1 MKEKKEE
8 ERRKKGVEN
17 CMHSVEGTGTGTGLT
32 VVAIALAL
40 ALCVFTHVAS
50 AAHISVE
57 PECQIVPPGEYFT
70 VNIYI
75 DPKGNETYAA
85 EYKLQFNYTLL
96 NATSQ
101 VNGSF
106 LSQDG
111 VSTLEIVNKINNT
124 IGKIEYGE
132 TRQYVDYGVNTSGT
146 LATITFEALANGF
159 CELGLYDVILS
170 TPPEPESIPTNVTN
184 GSVRIGLCGDVNND
198 ESVDLG
204 DVLDT
209 FDHFM
214 YSIPLP
220 NEWAADVNKDDN
232 IDLGDALDIFDHFM
246 YGKDLNCRCGA

>member
-1 MKEKKEE
+1 MAKEDRELKSRTKS
-8 ERRKKGVEN
+8 KNIIG
-17 CMHSVEGTGTGTGLT
+17 MMT
-32 VVAIALAL
+32 VFLIALICCATPAQAAL
-40 ALCVFTHVAS
+40 
-50 AAHISVE
+50 ISVE
-57 PECQIVPPGEYFT
+57 PECQIVSKGEYFT
-70 VNIYI
+70 VNIYA
-75 DPKGNETYAA
+75 DPDGNETWAA
-85 EYKLQFNYTLL
+85 SYNLYFNNTLL

-101 VNGSF
+101 VNGTF

-111 VSTLEIVNKINNT
+111 ASTLVVTNEINN
-124 IGKIEYGE
+124 IAGRIEYGE
-132 TRQYVDYGVNTSGT
+132 TRQSPATTGVTDPGV
-146 LATITFEALANGF
+146 LATITFEALTDGF
-159 CELGLYDVILS
+159 CELGLGDWEGATTELIDVNL
-170 TPPEPESIPTNVTN
+170 TPIPTDVNN